1 MATDDQISK
10 RAGRNEAGAPLRTPG
25 VGCGVVLAVPIVMR
39 LLFFGVVTP
48 IGVAMRLAG
57 RDPLRRRHD
66 PSASSYW
73 ILRRPPGPSPV
84 SMRRQF

>member
-1 MATDDQISK
+1 MPVHSQISEDS
-10 RAGRNEAGAPLRTPG
+10 GRNEAGAPLRTPG
-25 VGCGVVLAVPIVMR
+25 VGFAAVLVVPIVMR
-39 LLFFGVVTP
+39 LLFFGVITP
-48 IGVAMRLAG
+48 IGVAMRLTG

>member
-1 MATDDQISK
+1 MATDDQISE
-10 RAGRNEAGAPLRTPG
+10 RRGGNEAGVPLRTIS
-25 VGCGVVLAVPIVMR
+25 VGFGAAFAVPIVMR

-66 PSASSYW
+66 PAASSYW
-73 ILRRPPGPSPV
+73 ILRRPPGLSPV
-84 SMRRQF
+84 SMKRQF

>member
-1 MATDDQISK
+1 MPADNQISENSS
-10 RAGRNEAGAPLRTPG
+10 RNEARAPLRTPG
-25 VGCGVVLAVPIVMR
+25 VGFGAVLVVPIIMR

-48 IGVAMRLAG
+48 IGLAMRLTG

-73 ILRRPPGPSPV
+73 IVRRPPGPSSV